1 MHKASILACIYLTA
15 LALCLSGCSQMQAPK
30 TSDAATSHQLAVEGR
45 SAVTGLPIQRKT
57 DKPVRLSIPAVSIDA
72 AIEPVGVMASGDL
85 DTPQKHPWTDV
96 GWYSSGPPPGEP
108 GSAVMDG
115 HLDRPGAYPAVFWQ
129 LRGIQVGNQI
139 DIKMFSGKI
148 LHFYVTQVEY
158 YAPQH
163 APLEA
168 IFGDGGGRYLN
179 LITCA
184 GDWIPDQH
192 QTTQR
197 LVVFATLR

>member
-1 MHKASILACIYLTA
+1 MRKPGILACICLTV
-15 LALCLSGCSQMQAPK
+15 LALCLSGCSQIQAQQISGATQQMSASEGK
-30 TSDAATSHQLAVEGR
+30 GAALAAPV
-45 SAVTGLPIQRKT
+45 QRRA
-57 DKPVRLSIPAVSIDA
+57 DRPVHLAIPAIGVDA
-72 AIEPVGVMASGDL
+72 EVEAVGVMASGDL
-85 DTPQKHPWTDV
+85 DTPQKHPWTNV
-96 GWYSSGPPPGEP
+96 GWYSAGPAPGQP

-115 HLDRPGAYPAVFWQ
+115 HLDSPGAFPAVFWH
-129 LRGIQVGNQI
+129 LRDIQVGNQI
-139 DIKMFSGKI
+139 EVKMLSGKT
-148 LHFYVTQVEY
+148 LRFYVTQVEY

-184 GDWIPDQH
+184 GDWIPAEH

-197 LVVFATLR
+197 LVVFAALR

>member
-1 MHKASILACIYLTA
+1 MQKPGILACICLTV
-15 LALCLSGCSQMQAPK
+15 LALCFSGCSQMQAQQI
-30 TSDAATSHQLAVEGR
+30 SDATPQMSALEGKGAAR
-45 SAVTGLPIQRKT
+45 AAPVQRRT
-57 DKPVRLSIPAVSIDA
+57 DRPVHLSIPAIGVDT
-72 AIEPVGVMASGDL
+72 EVEVVGVMASGDL
-85 DTPQKHPWTDV
+85 DTPQKHPWTNV
-96 GWYSSGPPPGEP
+96 GWYSTGPVPGQP

-115 HLDRPGAYPAVFWQ
+115 HLDRPGAFPAVFWH
-129 LRGIQVGNQI
+129 LRDIQVGNQI
-139 DIKMFSGKI
+139 EVKMLSGKT
-148 LHFYVTQVEY
+148 LRFYVTQVEY

-184 GDWIPDQH
+184 GDWISAEH

-197 LVVFATLR
+197 LVVFASLR